1 MAKLLW
7 PEVPMARS
15 SYGQVTMVILWPEL
29 LWHLVKQPLTK
40 AAHLDQLASEQLLPC
55 LHALAKA
62 GVLSDDP
69 TSQLLPL
76 ELA

>member
-7 PEVPMARS
+7 PEVTMA
-15 SYGQVTMVILWPEL
+15 L

-40 AAHLDQLASEQLLPC
+40 ATHLKQLASEELLSR
-55 LHALAKA
+55 LHPFAEA

>member
-1 MAKLLW
+1 
-7 PEVPMARS
+7 MARS
-15 SYGQVTMVILWPEL
+15 HYSQKLLWPEL